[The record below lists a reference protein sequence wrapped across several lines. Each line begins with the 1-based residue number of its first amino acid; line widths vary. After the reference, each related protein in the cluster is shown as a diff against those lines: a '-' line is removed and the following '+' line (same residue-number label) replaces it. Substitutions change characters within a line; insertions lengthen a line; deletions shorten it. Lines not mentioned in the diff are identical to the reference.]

1 MEILLAYIGLFIC
14 DDWWWL
20 YNAGLSMALLSLHSL
35 TDCVCNSLLTVFL
48 FKCLLY
54 NLLIVR
60 AAKTLILSYINNII
74 TAWSDLTL

>member
-1 MEILLAYIGLFIC
+1 MT
-14 DDWWWL
+14 DDDCIML
-20 YNAGLSMALLSLHSL
+20 ALLSLHSL
-35 TDCVCNSLLTVFL
+35 TDCVGNSLLIVFL

-74 TAWSDLTL
+74 TA